1 MLIPINGHLFLDD
14 GEIEE
19 SFIRASGPGGQNVNK
34 VSSAVQLRFDL
45 SRSRSLPEDVRERL
59 ARLAGHRLTRDGV
72 IVIIA
77 QRYRTQE
84 RNRQDALDRLVALI
98 RRAAEAPTPRRPTKP
113 SRAAK
118 ERRLQAKARRAVIKE
133 RRRGQ
138 PGGDPRE

>member
-1 MLIPINGHLFLDD
+1 MLIPINRHLFLDES
-14 GEIEE
+14 EIEE

-45 SRSRSLPEDVRERL
+45 SRSRSLPQEVRERL

-84 RNRQDALDRLVALI
+84 RNRQDALDRLIALI
-98 RRAAEAPTPRRPTKP
+98 GRAAEPPTPRRLTKP
-113 SRAAK
+113 SRAAR
-118 ERRLQAKARRAVIKE
+118 ERRLEAKARRATTKE
-133 RRRGQ
+133 RRRAQ
-138 PGGDPRE
+138 PDEDRHS

>member
-1 MLIPINGHLFLDD
+1 MLIPINCYLFLDD
-14 GEIEE
+14 SEIEE
-19 SFIRASGPGGQNVNK
+19 SFVRASGPGGQNVNK

-45 SRSRSLPEDVRERL
+45 SGSRSLPQEVRERL

-84 RNRQDALDRLVALI
+84 RNRQDALDRLIGLI
-98 RRAAEAPTPRRPTKP
+98 RRATEAPTPRRPTKP

-118 ERRLQAKARRAVIKE
+118 ERRLQAKAKRSAIKVLRRAE
-133 RRRGQ
+133 
-138 PGGDPRE
+138 PD